1 MDEVKIINKHKRFH
15 KTGAKTGA
23 KANAGSK
30 KIRSLVSENHSF
42 VSERW
47 KKIKEEGMKQKK

>member
-1 MDEVKIINKHKRFH
+1 MDEVEIINKHKRFH
-15 KTGAKTGA
+15 KTGAKA
-23 KANAGSK
+23 DAGSK
-30 KIRSLVSENHSF
+30 KFRSLVSENHSF

>member
-15 KTGAKTGA
+15 KTGAKA
-23 KANAGSK
+23 DAGSK